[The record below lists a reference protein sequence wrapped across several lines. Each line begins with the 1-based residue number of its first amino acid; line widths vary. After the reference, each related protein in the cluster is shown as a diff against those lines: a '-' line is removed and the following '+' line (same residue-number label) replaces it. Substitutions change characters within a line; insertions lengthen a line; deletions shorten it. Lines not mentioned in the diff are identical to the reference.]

1 MGVGIDQLDVKKR
14 SEKLSFLE
22 VQTSS
27 GESEYYRMEAFTNL
41 TFSQNTE
48 ESSVQFVD
56 EDTKRTRVVGHS
68 ESVDYEFLHYIGQPA
83 LEEIVKITEGEM
95 IGKKAVR
102 NIITVDMTTANLS
115 SGSNYTAKATI
126 RPYSVVPNS
135 NGGSTEYMS
144 YSGTFK
150 ANGTKKNITVSC
162 GKDNEWEKVTIQT
175 NASSANMLS
184 NISAALEE

>member
-41 TFSQNTE
+41 EFSQNTK
-48 ESSVQFVD
+48 ESNVQFVD
-56 EDTKRTRVVGHS
+56 EDTERTRVVGHS

-83 LEEIVKITEGEM
+83 LEELVKITEGEM
-95 IGKKAVR
+95 VGKAAVR

-115 SGSNYTAKATI
+115 TGNAYTAKATI
-126 RPYSVVPNS
+126 RPYSVVPSS
-135 NGGSTEYMS
+135 NGGSTEHMS

-150 ANGTKKNITVSC
+150 ANGTKKNINVLC
-162 GKDNEWEKVTIQT
+162 NKDNQWQKITIQT
-175 NASSANMLS
+175 SSTSISLLS
-184 NISAALEE
+184 EE